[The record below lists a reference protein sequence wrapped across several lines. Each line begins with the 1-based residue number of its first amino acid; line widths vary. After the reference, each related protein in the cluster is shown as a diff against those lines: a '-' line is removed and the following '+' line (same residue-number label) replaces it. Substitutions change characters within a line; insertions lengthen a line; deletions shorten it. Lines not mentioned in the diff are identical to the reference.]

1 MGTVLTKIVL
11 LQSKSCVYTKVNNL
25 RYVDVRVLIPENL
38 KELRDTVNII
48 VAESQTKGLSLN
60 SRRQM

>member
-11 LQSKSCVYTKVNNL
+11 LQSKSRVYTKVNNL